1 MAMELDHSFTV
12 PVPPDQAWNVLLDV
26 QKIAPCMPGAQ
37 VDGVEGDDVAGRMKV
52 KVGPVSLTYKGMA
65 SFKDRD
71 AVERS
76 ILVEASGKEM
86 RGAGTASATVRA
98 ALSPENGSGDE
109 FTLVTMHTTLNVT
122 GRPAQFGRGVI
133 AEVGSRLIDKFAD
146 NLAQQLGG
154 GAAAEAPAASAAVP
168 AASAA
173 VPAAS
178 AAVPAASAPAA
189 AAAATAG
196 APAVPPPSTAEEA
209 GTGAAAGVGET
220 PGTGEAPAAV
230 PAAATGVPEQSAA
243 APRATA
249 RTAPEPATTAPE
261 PEPATAPDR
270 EDSLN
275 LLSLV
280 GPVIVKRLAPV
291 VGAAVAA
298 GLIAWGIRRIVRR
311 RRQA

>member
-12 PVPPDQAWNVLLDV
+12 PVPPDQAWDVLLDV

-37 VDGVEGDDVAGRMKV
+37 VDSVEGDDVAGRMKV

-71 AVERS
+71 AAERS

-98 ALSPENGSGDE
+98 ALSPQNGSGDE
-109 FTLVTMHTTLNVT
+109 STLVTMHTTLNVT

-168 AASAA
+168 AAG
-173 VPAAS
+173 
-178 AAVPAASAPAA
+178 APAA

-196 APAVPPPSTAEEA
+196 APAVPPPSAAEEA
-209 GTGAAAGVGET
+209 GTGAAAGAGET
-220 PGTGEAPAAV
+220 PGTGEAPAAP
-230 PAAATGVPEQSAA
+230 PAAATGVPVQSAA
-243 APRATA
+243 APQATA

-298 GLIAWGIRRIVRR
+298 GLIAWGVRRIVRH

>member
-12 PVPPDQAWNVLLDV
+12 PVPPDQAWDVLLDV

-37 VDGVEGDDVAGRMKV
+37 VDSVEGDDVAGRMKV

-71 AVERS
+71 AAERS

-109 FTLVTMHTTLNVT
+109 STLVTMHTTLNVT

-154 GAAAEAPAASAAVP
+154 GAAAEAPVAG
-168 AASAA
+168 
-173 VPAAS
+173 

-189 AAAATAG
+189 SAAATAG
-196 APAVPPPSTAEEA
+196 APPSAAEEA
-209 GTGAAAGVGET
+209 GTGAAAGAGET
-220 PGTGEAPAAV
+220 PGTGETPAAP
-230 PAAATGVPEQSAA
+230 PAAATVPVQSAA
-243 APRATA
+243 APQATV
-249 RTAPEPATTAPE
+249 RTAPEPEQPATAPE
-261 PEPATAPDR
+261 PEQPATAPDR

-275 LLSLV
+275 LLSLA

-291 VGAAVAA
+291 AGAAVAA
-298 GLIAWGIRRIVRR
+298 GLITWGVRRIIRR

>member
-12 PVPPDQAWNVLLDV
+12 PIPPDQAWDVLLDV

-37 VDGVEGDDVAGRMKV
+37 VDSVEGDDVAGRMKV

-109 FTLVTMHTTLNVT
+109 STLVTMHTTLNVT

-154 GAAAEAPAASAAVP
+154 GAAAEAPVAG
-168 AASAA
+168 
-173 VPAAS
+173 

-189 AAAATAG
+189 SAAATAG
-196 APAVPPPSTAEEA
+196 APPSAAEEA
-209 GTGAAAGVGET
+209 GTGAAAGAGET
-220 PGTGEAPAAV
+220 PGTGEAPAA
-230 PAAATGVPEQSAA
+230 PPTAAPPTAATQVPVQSAA
-243 APRATA
+243 APRAPVQ
-249 RTAPEPATTAPE
+249 TAPEPVQ
-261 PEPATAPDR
+261 PATAPDQ

-275 LLSLV
+275 LLSLA

-298 GLIAWGIRRIVRR
+298 GLITWGVRRIIRR

>member
-12 PVPPDQAWNVLLDV
+12 PVPPDQAWDVLLDV

-37 VDGVEGDDVAGRMKV
+37 VDSVDGDDVTGRMKV

-71 AVERS
+71 AAERS

-109 FTLVTMHTTLNVT
+109 STLVTMHTTLNVT

-154 GAAAEAPAASAAVP
+154 GAAAEAPVASVAAL
-168 AASAA
+168 
-173 VPAAS
+173 
-178 AAVPAASAPAA
+178 AASAPAA

-196 APAVPPPSTAEEA
+196 APAVAPPSAAEEA
-209 GTGAAAGVGET
+209 GTGAAAGAGET
-220 PGTGEAPAAV
+220 PGTGKAPAAP
-230 PAAATGVPEQSAA
+230 PAAATPVPVPSAA
-243 APRATA
+243 APQATV
-249 RTAPEPATTAPE
+249 RTAPEPATPAE
-261 PEPATAPDR
+261 PEPATAPDQ

-298 GLIAWGIRRIVRR
+298 GLIAWGVRRIVRR
-311 RRQA
+311 RRA

>member
-12 PVPPDQAWNVLLDV
+12 PVPPDQAWDVLLDV

-37 VDGVEGDDVAGRMKV
+37 VDSVEGDDVAGRMKV

-71 AVERS
+71 AAERS

-98 ALSPENGSGDE
+98 ALSPDNGSGDE
-109 FTLVTMHTTLNVT
+109 ATLVTMHTTLNVT

-154 GAAAEAPAASAAVP
+154 GSAAEAPVASAT
-168 AASAA
+168 
-173 VPAAS
+173 
-178 AAVPAASAPAA
+178 VPAASAPAA
-189 AAAATAG
+189 AAATAG
-196 APAVPPPSTAEEA
+196 APAVAPPSAAEEA
-209 GTGAAAGVGET
+209 GTGAAAGAGET
-220 PGTGEAPAAV
+220 PSTGEAPAAP
-230 PAAATGVPEQSAA
+230 PAAATQVPVQSAA
-243 APRATA
+243 VPRAPVQ
-249 RTAPEPATTAPE
+249 TAPQPVQ
-261 PEPATAPDR
+261 PATAPDQ

-275 LLSLV
+275 LLSLA

-298 GLIAWGIRRIVRR
+298 GLITWGVRRIIRR

>member
-12 PVPPDQAWNVLLDV
+12 PVPPDQAWDVLLDV

-37 VDGVEGDDVAGRMKV
+37 VDSVEGDDVTGRMKV

-71 AVERS
+71 AAERS

-109 FTLVTMHTTLNVT
+109 STLVTMHTTLNVT

-154 GAAAEAPAASAAVP
+154 GAAAEAPVASVAAL
-168 AASAA
+168 
-173 VPAAS
+173 
-178 AAVPAASAPAA
+178 AASAPAA

-196 APAVPPPSTAEEA
+196 APAVAPPSAAEET
-209 GTGAAAGVGET
+209 GTGAAAGAGET
-220 PGTGEAPAAV
+220 PGTGKAPAAP
-230 PAAATGVPEQSAA
+230 PAAATPVPVPPAA
-243 APRATA
+243 APQATV
-249 RTAPEPATTAPE
+249 RTEPEPATPAE
-261 PEPATAPDR
+261 PEPATAPDQ

-298 GLIAWGIRRIVRR
+298 GLIAWGVRRIVRR
-311 RRQA
+311 RRA

>member
-12 PVPPDQAWNVLLDV
+12 PVPPDQAWDVLLDV

-37 VDGVEGDDVAGRMKV
+37 VDSVEGDDVAGRMKV

-71 AVERS
+71 AAERS

-109 FTLVTMHTTLNVT
+109 STLVTMHTTLNVT

-168 AASAA
+168 AAN
-173 VPAAS
+173 
-178 AAVPAASAPAA
+178 APAA

-196 APAVPPPSTAEEA
+196 APAVPPPSAAEEA
-209 GTGAAAGVGET
+209 GTGAAAGAGET
-220 PGTGEAPAAV
+220 PGTGEAPAAP
-230 PAAATGVPEQSAA
+230 PAAATGVPVQAAA
-243 APRATA
+243 APQATA

-298 GLIAWGIRRIVRR
+298 GLIAWGVRRIVRH